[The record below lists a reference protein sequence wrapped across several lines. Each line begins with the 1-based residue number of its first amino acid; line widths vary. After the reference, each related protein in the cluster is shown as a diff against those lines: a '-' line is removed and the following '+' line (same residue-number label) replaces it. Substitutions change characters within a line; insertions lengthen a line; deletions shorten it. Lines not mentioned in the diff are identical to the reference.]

1 MNVRTHSAVSP
12 RYGTASLVAE
22 ASVPP
27 IAAPPRYVAPTAA
40 ATQPSSESRSGASTE
55 RFPNRSAG
63 RSVSHTP
70 IRILRTVRARNSIRS
85 GCGSPGA
92 AAGVVE
98 AAAASTSAAAPTVPK
113 AGAVPVYDATAPRT
127 GPNIA
132 PAIATPNA
140 APISCP
146 RLPGEEAAT
155 SQASPPVHV
164 NALDAP

>member
-1 MNVRTHSAVSP
+1 
-12 RYGTASLVAE
+12 
-22 ASVPP
+22 
-27 IAAPPRYVAPTAA
+27 
-40 ATQPSSESRSGASTE
+40 
-55 RFPNRSAG
+55 RFPKSSAG
-63 RSVSHTP
+63 RRVNQTP
-70 IRILRTVRARNSIRS
+70 SWIFRTESARRRTPS
-85 GCGSPGA
+85 GCGSSGA
-92 AAGVVE
+92 AAGIVHAVT
-98 AAAASTSAAAPTVPK
+98 ASASAAAPTVPN

-146 RLPGEEAAT
+146 RLAEGDAVT